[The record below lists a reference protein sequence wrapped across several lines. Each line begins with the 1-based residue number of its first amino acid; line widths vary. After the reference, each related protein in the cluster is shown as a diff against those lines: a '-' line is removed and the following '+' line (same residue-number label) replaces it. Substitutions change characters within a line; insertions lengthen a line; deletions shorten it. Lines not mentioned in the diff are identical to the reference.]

1 MKQILCNKYE
11 VLKPVAEGGM
21 GIVYL
26 VRDLHLNKLAAVKV
40 SKNPSSQQERE
51 TVLKEMEVLKGLSHP
66 ALPGIIDFFEE
77 GGNICLVMEYVEGI
91 TLEQY
96 LRKFTRVE
104 LSKAVRWAVELT
116 EVLGYLH
123 KQNPPVIYR
132 DLKPANIMIQPD
144 GKLKLVDFGA
154 AFVMA
159 YGQERHQL
167 MMGTPG
173 YSAPEQWHSGNA
185 GKGSDIYGVGAVLH
199 EMLTGIS
206 PGNLFHERRP
216 VREYDKSIPKELEK
230 VIIVCTKKRAFERYS
245 SMEQL
250 KNALLSYGKKE
261 KNKEIGCAVRKGVGA
276 LLLIAAA
283 GRTVLP
289 FLKGVP
295 ENDLPFPYMEW
306 PGILWG
312 AVIIYRLIFLQK
324 KTGKKILRKQEKSV
338 FLTEKKSP
346 GIYVAVF
353 LAVLLLTG
361 LFLGGEGSFFVKAK
375 EPPEKLW
382 VEMRDEYDRK
392 LLLKE
397 EAVYCAGERI
407 RFEIPTERMPEGES
421 ALWLTA
427 EGEEGTIYR
436 SRIFL
441 IEKEEEPY

>member
-1 MKQILCNKYE
+1 MKQILSNKYE

-26 VRDLHLNKLAAVKV
+26 VKDLHLNKLAAVKV
-40 SKNPSSQQERE
+40 SKNPGSLQERE
-51 TVLKEMEVLKGLSHP
+51 IVLQEMEVLKGLSHP

-96 LRKFTRVE
+96 LRKFIRVE
-104 LSKAVRWAVELT
+104 LSKAVKWAVELT

-123 KQNPPVIYR
+123 RQNPPVIYR
-132 DLKPANIMIQPD
+132 DLKPANIMVQPD

-154 AFVMA
+154 AFVMT
-159 YGQERHQL
+159 YGQDRRQL

-216 VREYDKSIPKELEK
+216 VREYDKSIPRELEK
-230 VIIVCTKKRAFERYS
+230 VIIVCTKKRPFERYS

-250 KNALLSYGKKE
+250 KNALLSCGKKE
-261 KNKEIGCAVRKGVGA
+261 RHKEMGFALRKGVGA
-276 LLLIAAA
+276 LLFIAAA

-289 FLKGVP
+289 FLWGVQAS
-295 ENDLPFPYMEW
+295 DLLFPYMEW
-306 PGILWG
+306 PAILWG
-312 AVIIYRLIFLQK
+312 AAFIYRLIFLRKQ
-324 KTGKKILRKQEKSV
+324 TGKKILRKQEKSV
-338 FLTEKKSP
+338 FLTEKRFP
-346 GIYVAVF
+346 GIYVAGF
-353 LAVLLLTG
+353 LIILFFGGMLLG
-361 LFLGGEGSFFVKAK
+361 VNGSIPAKAK
-375 EPPEKLW
+375 EAPEKLW
-382 VEMRDEYDRK
+382 VEMRDEYNRK

-397 EAVYCAGERI
+397 DAVYRAGERI
-407 RFEIPTERMPEGES
+407 RFEIPAERMPEGES

-427 EGEEGTIYR
+427 EGKEGKIYR